1 MPPGM
6 KSSRPARPIAHGPVA
21 PPGCGTIPSREP
33 MPITHTASSH
43 QSLMPIAPRL
53 AASRH
58 ADAIV
63 GPTRPQ
69 SAMPIASRP
78 QRIH

>member
-1 MPPGM
+1 
-6 KSSRPARPIAHGPVA
+6 
-21 PPGCGTIPSREP
+21 

-69 SAMPIASRP
+69 SAMPIAPRLAASRHADAIVGPTRPQSAMPIASRP